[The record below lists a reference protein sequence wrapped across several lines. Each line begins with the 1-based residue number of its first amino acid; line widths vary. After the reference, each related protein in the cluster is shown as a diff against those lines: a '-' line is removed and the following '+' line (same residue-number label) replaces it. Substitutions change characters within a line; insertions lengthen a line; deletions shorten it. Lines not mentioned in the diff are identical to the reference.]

1 MHPRKSFSKDLC
13 ELCKNKYKQKGYIYA
28 FTLYFEAN
36 ACCFL
41 SSLKAH
47 PCCQDFTTALAGL
60 LMCYLVTSELDS
72 VLVITVTRQACR
84 IFFFFFNSG
93 CIFFPKSSIS
103 CWVEKAQFHPGFP
116 TVQCESVSQDTVT
129 PAAVGGICFCNL
141 SSEQKNFLDLYAYNC
156 NFHCKWKF
164 ILAAKGR

>member
-13 ELCKNKYKQKGYIYA
+13 KLCKNKYKQKGYIYA

-84 IFFFFFNSG
+84 IFFFFFL
-93 CIFFPKSSIS
+93 ILDVFFSLNQASP
-103 CWVEKAQFHPGFP
+103 
-116 TVQCESVSQDTVT
+116 
-129 PAAVGGICFCNL
+129 VG
-141 SSEQKNFLDLYAYNC
+141 
-156 NFHCKWKF
+156 
-164 ILAAKGR
+164 